1 MAKMRAERTRWVS
14 YPRVS
19 TVEQAEKELSL
30 TAQRHSADEFA
41 ARHDA
46 IIDHHYVEPGTSGTD
61 THRAVF
67 NELLGDALAP
77 DSTIATI
84 VVHHTSRFTRDATH
98 ARVVKKQ
105 LRRAGVR
112 VLSVTQE
119 LTEAPMGTLMEG
131 FFECIDQCES
141 ELNGLRT
148 SAAMREAI
156 KQGFYPGGLTPYGFC
171 KVHVGKKP
179 RYKLEIDPREAEILR
194 TMYRLYITGSGAL
207 KVAEALNRRG
217 FRTRKGNLWDKG
229 AVLQTL
235 QQSASGGVVRW
246 GVRHHGKLQ
255 PPEKWLTLPVEPIVD
270 AKTYALVKELCERRR
285 PTELPGRASSKPRVL
300 PGSHAAGAA
309 DRATSLRP
317 RVSRATARRTR
328 NATTTAARRCARGR
342 RRARASACVSKI
354 STARSLRRSPI
365 WSAHPSARSVSLVV
379 TSGRD
384 HRGHHCVAE
393 HHPPRSRHRADLRA
407 PPHRPCRRARRAHR
421 DHPASTRWEKGTRST
436 ARDRMKFEAENKK
449 KNARF

>member
-1 MAKMRAERTRWVS
+1 MAKTRAERTRWVS
-14 YPRVS
+14 YLRVS

-30 TAQRHSADEFA
+30 TAQRHSAEEFA
-41 ARHDA
+41 ARHDGV
-46 IIDHHYVEPGTSGTD
+46 IDHHYVEAGASGTD

-77 DSTIATI
+77 DSMIATI

-105 LRRAGVR
+105 LRRVGVR

-119 LTEAPMGTLMEG
+119 LTEDPMGTLMEG
-131 FFECIDQCES
+131 FFECIDQYES

-171 KVHVGKKP
+171 KVPVEVRVGKKP
-179 RYKLEIDPREAEILR
+179 RYKLEIEPREAEILC

-217 FRTRKGNLWDKG
+217 SRTRKGNLWDKG

-235 QQSASGGVVRW
+235 QQSAAGGVVRW
-246 GVRHHGKLQ
+246 GVRHRGKLQ

-270 AKTYALVKELCERRR
+270 AKTYALVRELCERRR
-285 PTELPGRASSKPRVL
+285 PTELPGRASSKPRALTGLARCGLCGSSYQLETSGKSLDGSTYSYCYYNCRKTLRAGKKACPGFRVRVEDLDGQVL
-300 PGSHAAGAA
+300 AAIADMACTPERASLLARRHKWPPTTEVIIAWRNFILRDHDIARTYALQLIDHVDVHRERIAITPKAPGGRKELAP
-309 DRATSLRP
+309 RP
-317 RVSRATARRTR
+317 ATA
-328 NATTTAARRCARGR
+328 
-342 RRARASACVSKI
+342 
-354 STARSLRRSPI
+354 
-365 WSAHPSARSVSLVV
+365 
-379 TSGRD
+379 
-384 HRGHHCVAE
+384 
-393 HHPPRSRHRADLRA
+393 
-407 PPHRPCRRARRAHR
+407 
-421 DHPASTRWEKGTRST
+421 
-436 ARDRMKFEAENKK
+436 
-449 KNARF
+449 